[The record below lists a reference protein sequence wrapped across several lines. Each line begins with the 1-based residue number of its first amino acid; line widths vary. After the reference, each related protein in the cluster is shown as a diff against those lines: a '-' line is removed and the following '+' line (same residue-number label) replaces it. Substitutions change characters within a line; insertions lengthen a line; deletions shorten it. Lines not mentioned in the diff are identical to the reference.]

1 MPDTGV
7 PATPPPG
14 APKEPL
20 ITVGAVT
27 TVVTTGIALLVAY
40 GLHISDGQQSA
51 ILGFLAAA
59 VPLVVAVWGR
69 LKVWSPATVR
79 AALLAKTTAARR
91 TMPYTQPGAA
101 GNPIAPA
108 DEP

>member
-1 MPDTGV
+1 MSDTGI

-14 APKEPL
+14 APSEPL
-20 ITVGAVT
+20 AKVGAVT
-27 TVVTTGIALLVAY
+27 AFVVAAIALGVAY
-40 GLHISDGQQSA
+40 GLPVSNDQQAA
-51 ILGFLAAA
+51 ILGIIAPLAAIIT
-59 VPLVVAVWGR
+59 AVWGR

-79 AALLAKTTAARR
+79 AALLAKPSATRR
-91 TMPYTQPGAA
+91 TMPYASPGTA